1 MFVLDLLKTLTEPAF
16 QWSKAYDGIQVSE
29 SFGVRW
35 ERLTRP
41 LKPTPEQ
48 LAEEKEIRERGER
61 IALANQDV
69 AEYNWRNYWT
79 EVEYL
84 KTHEQTTETK

>member
-1 MFVLDLLKTLTEPAF
+1 
-16 QWSKAYDGIQVSE
+16 
-29 SFGVRW
+29 
-35 ERLTRP
+35 
-41 LKPTPEQ
+41 

-69 AEYNWRNYWT
+69 AEYNWRNYWA